1 MANLKQ
7 WLRRLYRS
15 WVAARGRKQL
25 ETRDRSKPCRLILG
39 AGYSPVPGWIATDIE
54 WLNLLREE
62 DWSRYFAPNSVT
74 AMLAEHV
81 WEHLTPEEGARA
93 AGLCLRYLVP
103 GGYLRIAVPDGLHP
117 DPKYIEYVRPGGTGA
132 GADDHKILYDYRTM
146 TQMLVGA
153 GFEVDLLEYFDEEH
167 QFHAVDWDPAT
178 GMIHRSKRFDERN
191 RGGALAYTSLIVDAR
206 KPATVADE
214 ERSDP

>member
-7 WLRRLYRS
+7 WLRGAYRS
-15 WVAARGRKQL
+15 WLASRGRREL
-25 ETRDRSKPCRLILG
+25 ERRDRSKPCRLILG

-62 DWSRYFAPNSVT
+62 DWNRYFEPNSV
-74 AMLAEHV
+74 ASMLAEHV
-81 WEHLTPEEGARA
+81 WEHLTLEEGADA
-93 AGLCLRYLVP
+93 AGLCLRYLAP

-132 GADDHKILYDYRTM
+132 GADDHKVLYDYRIM
-146 TQMLVGA
+146 SQMLTEV
-153 GFEVDLLEYFDEEH
+153 GFEVQLLEYFDEER

-191 RGGALAYTSLIVDAR
+191 RDGQLAYTSLIVDAC
-206 KPATVADE
+206 KPASASGE
-214 ERSDP
+214 KQASP